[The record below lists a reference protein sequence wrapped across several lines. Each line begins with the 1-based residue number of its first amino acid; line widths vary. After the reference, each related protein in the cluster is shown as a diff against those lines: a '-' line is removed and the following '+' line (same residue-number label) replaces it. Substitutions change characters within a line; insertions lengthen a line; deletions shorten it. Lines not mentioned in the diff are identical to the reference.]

1 MFPHLFFILGEI
13 DLFEAFNIDMNTKG
27 FTQVQGLAK
36 EFGNAYKIGKSIR
49 RIEQSS
55 HVLDEFKSFL
65 IKERR
70 LVFIANVKVREFSF
84 GTLFAVESKRR
95 GMER

>member
-1 MFPHLFFILGEI
+1 MFFILGEI

-36 EFGNAYKIGKSIR
+36 EFGNAYKIGKSIP
-49 RIEQSS
+49 RIEQPS
-55 HVLDEFKSFL
+55 HVLDEIKNFL

-70 LVFIANVKVREFSF
+70 LVFIANVKVKDFSF
-84 GTLFAVESKRR
+84 GTLFSVESKSR
-95 GMER
+95 GMEL